1 MGDSQGDS
9 QGRLPSPIGGKF
21 WVLSSD
27 EDAVDEVNSMGEPP
41 PEYGGSSPEPS
52 PSLSSR
58 YAKRIRNRLL
68 QREAALKLSVDLSS
82 DQSGYSLDQLD
93 QIRLTKPSR
102 SPLVKIL
109 KVPVLEPT
117 VFLLDDFNAKDWVR
131 VVRKKR
137 IINARGASRADLPGS
152 ERRRSPIS
160 HRYRRSPLQRR
171 SRSASFQISGP
182 YRTKAGLN
190 SKYHNNFMGQDFCAW
205 TLVQRNQ
212 RSRDMH
218 IHCGLPAP
226 IPRVGG
232 CSSIPSRVVATA
244 AHLAMAGRESMAR
257 SAGGPLNQP
266 LRQPILSRT
275 TPGRHGGSVGK
286 VDDGLKDGAA
296 VGTGTAGNPEVQP
309 TTNLP
314 VSRFDAGSSS
324 NQGGRMEGWHT
335 DGFRGQGFGNF
346 EEGFFEG
353 NNGYGNGYGAMSRG
367 PVDRFPVEMQYGQ
380 IPPPMLD
387 GTPAELE
394 SLSSPSIVK
403 NNDAAAGMEDVE
415 HDVKGLH
422 PKAGES
428 MELHLCTSKGQ
439 STFRTENTS
448 SKQVPQGNINR
459 CGTGVFLG
467 GRLSNDEVVDFGGIS
482 PPVKGARSSGRIR
495 LQENADDTQM
505 ERAQKLAK
513 AKDVASSSCIPRS
526 KGNKPQTLQEK
537 QLLSAK
543 DKGPVSADPVLPAK
557 RTSSS
562 ELPLIGADPI
572 GEGRMVNRGSG
583 EEAGAPAQRLVFA
596 YYITGHGFGHAT
608 RALEVVRHLIG
619 AGHDVHVVTAAPE
632 FVFTTEIDSPSLHIR
647 RVLLDCG
654 AVQADALT
662 VDRLASLEK
671 YHQTAVVPRE
681 AILRTEVE
689 WLTSI
694 KADLV
699 VSDVVPVACRAAADA
714 GIRSVCVT
722 NFSWDFIYA
731 EYVVA
736 AGHHHRSIVWQIA
749 EDYSHCEF
757 LLRLP
762 GYCPMPAFRDVIDV
776 PLVVRRLHKS
786 RSEVRK
792 ELGIADDVKVVIFN
806 FGGQPAGWKLKK
818 EWLPDGWLCLV
829 CGASDTQELPPNYIK
844 LAKDAYTPDLMAA
857 SDCMLGKIGYGTV
870 SEALAYKL
878 PFVFV
883 RRDYFN
889 EEPFL
894 RNMLEHYQCGIEMI
908 RRDLLTGH
916 WKPYLLRALTLK
928 PCYDGQI
935 NGGEVAANILQDTA
949 VGKKYIIG
957 KLSGARRL
965 RDAIVLGYQL
975 QRAPGRD
982 VGIPDWYS
990 LSEKEIGVRPAVAP
1004 ASHGIN
1010 GNAESSFEDFEILH
1024 GDMQGLTDTMD
1035 FLTSLSGLV
1044 GNDPRSPE
1052 KQSRERTAASVLF
1065 DLEEE
1070 IYVARAPGRLDV
1082 MGGIA
1087 DYSGSLVLQMPIREA
1102 CHVAIQRTNPIKQKL
1117 WKHAQARQLANG
1129 AVSVVQIVS
1138 FGSELSN
1145 RAPTFDMDLSDF
1157 MDGDKPI
1164 SYDKAKEYFSQD
1176 PSQKWA
1182 AYVAGTILVLM
1193 TELGVRFTDS
1203 LSILVS
1209 SSVPEG
1215 KGVSSSASVEVATM
1229 SAIAAV
1235 YGLNIAPR
1243 DLAILCQKVEN
1254 HIVGAPCG
1262 VMDQMTSACGEA
1274 NKLLAMVC
1282 QPAEVK
1288 ELVSIPTH
1296 IRFWGLDSGIRH
1308 SVGGTDYGSVR
1319 VGTYMGRKMLK
1330 CAASNLLSQSFP
1342 STTTQSCDTS
1352 EEYEKYGVEL
1362 LKSEASLQYLCNLP
1376 PHRYEASYAR
1386 DIPEVITGDEF
1397 LEKYGDH
1404 NDAVTVVDPKR
1415 SYSVK
1420 APTRHPIYENFR
1432 VEAFKALLTAAKTD
1446 EQLSALGELM
1456 YQCHYSYNA
1465 CGLGSDGTDRL
1476 VNLVQEIQHRK
1487 TTSQNGGPSLFGAK
1501 ITGGGSG
1508 GSVCVI
1514 GKNCLKSSEEIFEI
1528 QKRYKAAT
1536 GYLPIV
1542 FEGSSPGAGKFGYLK
1557 IRWRST

>member
-1 MGDSQGDS
+1 MRILGGDEEDS
-9 QGRLPSPIGGKF
+9 
-21 WVLSSD
+21 
-27 EDAVDEVNSMGEPP
+27 
-41 PEYGGSSPEPS
+41 
-52 PSLSSR
+52 
-58 YAKRIRNRLL
+58 
-68 QREAALKLSVDLSS
+68 AA
-82 DQSGYSLDQLD
+82 
-93 QIRLTKPSR
+93 
-102 SPLVKIL
+102 
-109 KVPVLEPT
+109 
-117 VFLLDDFNAKDWVR
+117 
-131 VVRKKR
+131 
-137 IINARGASRADLPGS
+137 
-152 ERRRSPIS
+152 
-160 HRYRRSPLQRR
+160 
-171 SRSASFQISGP
+171 
-182 YRTKAGLN
+182 
-190 SKYHNNFMGQDFCAW
+190 
-205 TLVQRNQ
+205 
-212 RSRDMH
+212 
-218 IHCGLPAP
+218 
-226 IPRVGG
+226 
-232 CSSIPSRVVATA
+232 
-244 AHLAMAGRESMAR
+244 
-257 SAGGPLNQP
+257 
-266 LRQPILSRT
+266 
-275 TPGRHGGSVGK
+275 
-286 VDDGLKDGAA
+286 
-296 VGTGTAGNPEVQP
+296 
-309 TTNLP
+309 
-314 VSRFDAGSSS
+314 
-324 NQGGRMEGWHT
+324 
-335 DGFRGQGFGNF
+335 
-346 EEGFFEG
+346 
-353 NNGYGNGYGAMSRG
+353 AMSA
-367 PVDRFPVEMQYGQ
+367 
-380 IPPPMLD
+380 PPQ
-387 GTPAELE
+387 
-394 SLSSPSIVK
+394 
-403 NNDAAAGMEDVE
+403 
-415 HDVKGLH
+415 H
-422 PKAGES
+422 
-428 MELHLCTSKGQ
+428 
-439 STFRTENTS
+439 
-448 SKQVPQGNINR
+448 
-459 CGTGVFLG
+459 
-467 GRLSNDEVVDFGGIS
+467 
-482 PPVKGARSSGRIR
+482 
-495 LQENADDTQM
+495 
-505 ERAQKLAK
+505 
-513 AKDVASSSCIPRS
+513 
-526 KGNKPQTLQEK
+526 
-537 QLLSAK
+537 
-543 DKGPVSADPVLPAK
+543 
-557 RTSSS
+557 
-562 ELPLIGADPI
+562 
-572 GEGRMVNRGSG
+572 
-583 EEAGAPAQRLVFA
+583 LVFA

-608 RALEVVRHLIG
+608 RALEVVRHLIA
-619 AGHDVHVVTAAPE
+619 AGHDVHVVTGAPE
-632 FVFTTEIDSPSLHIR
+632 FVFTTEIKSPNLHIR

-681 AILRTEVE
+681 SILRTEVE
-689 WLTSI
+689 WLNSI

-731 EYVVA
+731 EYVVV
-736 AGHHHRSIVWQIA
+736 AGHHHRSIVWQKIIRIA
-749 EDYSHCEF
+749 NSYYDS
-757 LLRLP
+757 LDTAL
-762 GYCPMPAFRDVIDV
+762 
-776 PLVVRRLHKS
+776 
-786 RSEVRK
+786 VRK
-792 ELGIADDVKVVIFN
+792 ELGIKDDVKVVIFN
-806 FGGQPAGWKLKK
+806 FGGQPAGWKLKE

-829 CGASDTQELPPNYIK
+829 CGASETQELPPNFIK

-916 WKPYLLRALTLK
+916 WKPYLQRAITLQ
-928 PCYDGQI
+928 PCYDGSI
-935 NGGEVAANILQDTA
+935 NGGEVAAHILQDTA
-949 VGKKYIIG
+949 VGKKYISG

-990 LSEKEIGVRPAVAP
+990 LSEKEIGVRPAP
-1004 ASHGIN
+1004 AYHEVN
-1010 GNAESSFEDFEILH
+1010 GSAESSFEDFEILH
-1024 GDMQGLTDTMD
+1024 GDMQGLTDTMA

-1044 GNDPRSPE
+1044 VNDPRSPE
-1052 KQSRERTAASVLF
+1052 KQSRERVAASVFF
-1065 DLEEE
+1065 DWEEE
-1070 IYVARAPGRLDV
+1070 IHVARAPGRLDV

-1102 CHVAIQRTNPIKQKL
+1102 CHVAVQRSNPIKQKL
-1117 WKHAQARQLANG
+1117 WKHTQARQLANG
-1129 AVSVVQIVS
+1129 GAVPLLQIVS

-1193 TELGVRFTDS
+1193 TELGVVFTDS
-1203 LSILVS
+1203 MSILVS

-1215 KGVSSSASVEVATM
+1215 KGVSSSASVEVASM
-1229 SAIAAV
+1229 SAIAAAYV
-1235 YGLNIAPR
+1235 GRSLVTIM
-1243 DLAILCQKVEN
+1243 QVEN
-1254 HIVGAPCG
+1254 RIVGAPCG

-1274 NKLLAMVC
+1274 NKLLAMIC

-1319 VGTYMGRKMLK
+1319 VGTYMGRKMIK
-1330 CAASNLLSQSFP
+1330 CAASDLLSESLPSSPPMQSG
-1342 STTTQSCDTS
+1342 DTNS
-1352 EEYEKYGVEL
+1352 DEYEEHGLDL
-1362 LKSEASLQYLCNLP
+1362 LKSEASLEYLCNLP
-1376 PHRYEASYAR
+1376 PHRYEAVYAR
-1386 DIPEVITGDEF
+1386 DIPEIITGDEF

-1404 NDAVTVVDPKR
+1404 NDAVTTVDPKR
-1415 SYSVK
+1415 SYCVK

-1487 TTSQNGGPSLFGAK
+1487 TGGHSLFGAK

-1557 IRWRST
+1557 IRRRSTSSSA